1 LERPASD
8 LFGFYDGQN
17 AHLASQ
23 IGPVWALLPETAQKP
38 SLGTRKAGEM
48 PEDAAIDVVGISKS
62 PASAPGDIGTSG
74 GCVPDTFDFVV
85 VGGGSGGC
93 AVAGRLSED
102 PRTSVALLEAGGAG
116 DNWVVTTPGALALMV
131 PSKLNNWAFDTLPQA
146 SLNGRV
152 GYQPRGKGLGGSS
165 AINAMVY
172 IRGHRSDYD
181 QWASLGNAGWSF
193 ADVLPY
199 FKRSE
204 DNADF
209 GGDYHGKGGPLP
221 VNKLRTDNPVQQT
234 FLQAAREAQFR
245 IREDFNA
252 EDHEGLGLYQVTQKN
267 GERWSA
273 ARAYVHP
280 HLATRANLRVE
291 TTAQATRILFEGKR
305 AVGVEYRQG
314 TETRQ
319 IRARREVIMASGAF
333 QTPQLLMLSGVGDHA
348 ALAKHG
354 IATTHH
360 LPGVGQNLQ
369 DHPDFIFAYMSDS
382 PYFTGMSFSGIVHQ
396 LRAIMQYRR
405 ERRGPMTSNFAECGG
420 FLKTRADLDVP
431 DIQLHFG
438 MAIVDDHGR
447 KRRWGRGFSCH
458 VCLLRPK
465 SRGSVALHSADPM
478 AAPLI
483 DPNFLGEVDDLE
495 SMVAGYKTTRRLMET
510 PAMRALEKKD
520 LFTESVRTDDDIR
533 ALLRARVDTVYH
545 PVGTCKM
552 GVGDPLAVV
561 DPKLRVYGLE
571 GLRIVDASVMPT
583 LIGGNTNAPTIMIG
597 EKAADMIKAEMRVN

>member
-1 LERPASD
+1 
-8 LFGFYDGQN
+8 
-17 AHLASQ
+17 
-23 IGPVWALLPETAQKP
+23 VT
-38 SLGTRKAGEM
+38 
-48 PEDAAIDVVGISKS
+48 
-62 PASAPGDIGTSG
+62 
-74 GCVPDTFDFVV
+74 DTVDFVV

-102 PRTSVALLEAGGAG
+102 PKTSVAVLEAGGAC

-131 PSKLNNWAFDTLPQA
+131 PSKLNNWAFDTVPQA
-146 SLNGRV
+146 GLQGRI

-181 QWASLGNAGWSF
+181 QWASLGNIGWSY

-209 GGDYHGKGGPLP
+209 DGEYHGKDGPLA
-221 VNKLRTDNPVQQT
+221 VNRLRTDNPVQQT

-252 EDHEGLGLYQVTQKN
+252 EDHEGLGIYQVTQKN

-280 HLATRANLRVE
+280 HMGTRANLRVE
-291 TTAQATRILFEGKR
+291 TQAQATRILFEGKR

-314 TETRQ
+314 EAVKQ
-319 IRARREVIMASGAF
+319 IRARREVIVSSGAF
-333 QTPQLLMLSGVGDHA
+333 QTPQLLLLSGVGDNA
-348 ALAKHG
+348 ALARHG

-369 DHPDFIFAYMSDS
+369 DHPDFIFAYLSDS
-382 PYFTGMSFSGIVHQ
+382 PYFTGMSFSGIAHQ

-405 ERRGPMTSNFAECGG
+405 ERRGPMTSNFADCGG
-420 FLKTRADLDVP
+420 FLKTRSDLEIP

-438 MAIVDDHGR
+438 MAMVDDHGR

-465 SRGSVALHSADPM
+465 SRGSVSLHSADPF
-478 AAPLI
+478 AAPAI

-510 PAMRALEKKD
+510 PALKALQKKD
-520 LFTESVRTDDDIR
+520 MFTAGVETDDDIR
-533 ALLRARVDTVYH
+533 SLLRARVDTVYH
-545 PVGTCKM
+545 PVGTARM
-552 GVGDPLAVV
+552 GNDAMAVV
-561 DPKLRVYGLE
+561 DPKLRVHGLE

-597 EKAADMIKAEMRVN
+597 EKAADMIKAEMRASIPA

>member
-1 LERPASD
+1 MR
-8 LFGFYDGQN
+8 
-17 AHLASQ
+17 
-23 IGPVWALLPETAQKP
+23 VT
-38 SLGTRKAGEM
+38 
-48 PEDAAIDVVGISKS
+48 
-62 PASAPGDIGTSG
+62 
-74 GCVPDTFDFVV
+74 DTFDFVV

-102 PRTSVALLEAGGAG
+102 PKTSVALLEAGGTG

-131 PSKLNNWAFDTLPQA
+131 PSKLNNWAFDTVPQA
-146 SLNGRV
+146 GLQGRI

-181 QWASLGNAGWSF
+181 QWASLGNAGWSY

-209 GGDYHGKGGPLP
+209 DGEYHGKGGPLA

-252 EDHEGLGLYQVTQKN
+252 EDHEGLGVYQVTQRN

-280 HLATRANLRVE
+280 HMATRANLRVE
-291 TTAQATRILFEGKR
+291 THAQTTRILFEGKR

-314 TETRQ
+314 EATRQ
-319 IRARREVIMASGAF
+319 MRARREVILSSGAF
-333 QTPQLLMLSGVGDHA
+333 QTPQLLLLSGVGDSA
-348 ALAKHG
+348 ALARHG

-369 DHPDFIFAYMSDS
+369 DHPDFIFAYRSNS
-382 PYFTGMSFSGIVHQ
+382 PYFTGMSFRGIAHQ

-420 FLKTRADLDVP
+420 FLKTSPDLDIP

-465 SRGSVALHSADPM
+465 SRGSVALSSADPV
-478 AAPLI
+478 AAPAI
-483 DPNFLGEVDDLE
+483 DPNFLGHVDDLE
-495 SMVAGYKTTRRLMET
+495 AMVAGYKTTRRLMET
-510 PAMRALEKKD
+510 PALRALQKKEM
-520 LFTESVRTDDDIR
+520 FTADIETDDDIR

-545 PVGTCKM
+545 PVGTARM
-552 GVGDPLAVV
+552 GTDALAVV
-561 DPKLRVYGLE
+561 DPKLRVHGLE
-571 GLRIVDASVMPT
+571 GLRVVDASIMPT

-597 EKAADMIKAEMRVN
+597 EKAADMIKAELRAN

>member
-1 LERPASD
+1 MP
-8 LFGFYDGQN
+8 
-17 AHLASQ
+17 LASQ
-23 IGPVWALLPETAQKP
+23 KL
-38 SLGTRKAGEM
+38 SRRAGQYKN
-48 PEDAAIDVVGISKS
+48 VG
-62 PASAPGDIGTSG
+62 GMRVTN
-74 GCVPDTFDFVV
+74 TFDFVV

-102 PRTSVALLEAGGAG
+102 SQTSVALLEAGGAG

-131 PSKLNNWAFDTLPQA
+131 PSKLNNWAFDTVPQA

-181 QWASLGNAGWSF
+181 QWASLGNDGWSF

-252 EDHEGLGLYQVTQKN
+252 EDHEGLGIYQVTQKN

-319 IRARREVIMASGAF
+319 IRARREVIVASGAF
-333 QTPQLLMLSGVGDHA
+333 QTPQLLMLSGIGDHA

-369 DHPDFIFAYMSDS
+369 DHPDFIFAYLSDS

-420 FLKTRADLDVP
+420 FLKTRPDLDVP

-465 SRGSVALHSADPM
+465 SRGSVSLHSADSM

-510 PAMRALEKKD
+510 PALRALEKKD
-520 LFTESVRTDDDIR
+520 LFTQGVSTDDDIR

-545 PVGTCKM
+545 PVGTAKM
-552 GVGDPLAVV
+552 GVGDALAVV

>member
-1 LERPASD
+1 MRVTE
-8 LFGFYDGQN
+8 
-17 AHLASQ
+17 
-23 IGPVWALLPETAQKP
+23 
-38 SLGTRKAGEM
+38 
-48 PEDAAIDVVGISKS
+48 
-62 PASAPGDIGTSG
+62 
-74 GCVPDTFDFVV
+74 TFDFVV

-93 AVAGRLSED
+93 AVAGRLSEH
-102 PRTSVALLEAGGAG
+102 PQTSVALLEAGGAG

-131 PSKLNNWAFDTLPQA
+131 PSKLNNWAFDTVPQA

-181 QWASLGNAGWSF
+181 QWASLGNDGWSF

-209 GGDYHGKGGPLP
+209 GGDYHGKGGPLA

-252 EDHEGLGLYQVTQKN
+252 EDHEGLGIYQVTQRN

-280 HLATRANLRVE
+280 HMATRANLRVE
-291 TTAQATRILFEGKR
+291 TTARATRILFEGKR

-319 IRARREVIMASGAF
+319 IRARREVIVASGAF
-333 QTPQLLMLSGVGDHA
+333 QTPQLLMLSGIGDHA

-420 FLKTRADLDVP
+420 FLKTHPDLDVP

-465 SRGSVALHSADPM
+465 SRGSVSLHSADPM

-510 PAMRALEKKD
+510 PALRALEKKD
-520 LFTESVRTDDDIR
+520 LFTQGVSTDDDIR

-545 PVGTCKM
+545 PVGTAKM
-552 GVGDPLAVV
+552 GVGDALAVV